1 MATITFDTLK
11 FTKKLREAGFSE
23 SQAEAVAEA
32 QKDILSEAL
41 DNTMA
46 SKSDM
51 LRLESEIK
59 TLEVRIAETKADL
72 IRWVVGAGFLQT
84 TLIALLLMKLIK

>member
-1 MATITFDTLK
+1 MAT
-11 FTKKLREAGFSE
+11 
-23 SQAEAVAEA
+23 
-32 QKDILSEAL
+32 
-41 DNTMA
+41 
-46 SKSDM
+46 KSDM